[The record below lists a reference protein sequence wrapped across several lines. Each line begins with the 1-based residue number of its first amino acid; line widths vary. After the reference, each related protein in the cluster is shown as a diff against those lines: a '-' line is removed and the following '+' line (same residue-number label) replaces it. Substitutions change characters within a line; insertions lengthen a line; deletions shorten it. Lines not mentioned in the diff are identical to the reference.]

1 MDFRKSGAL
10 QALLV
15 DDEPSIRQFAGIVL
29 QREGFV
35 TLSACS
41 RAEALRIAEVT
52 PGRID
57 VLVTDVQLTDGDG
70 IELAC
75 AVRRKRPEIA
85 VLVISGLM
93 DYEPRAAANGYL
105 FLAKPFTPAKLV
117 ERVRALPY
125 AGTVQRH
132 CA

>member
-1 MDFRKSGAL
+1 MDFRQRGTL

-35 TLSACS
+35 TLPACS
-41 RAEALRIAEVT
+41 RAEALRLAEVT

-75 AVRRKRPEIA
+75 AVRRKRPDIA
-85 VLVISGLM
+85 VLVISGLIY
-93 DYEPRAAANGYL
+93 YEPRAAANGYL
-105 FLAKPFTPAKLV
+105 FLAKPFTPAKLAASL
-117 ERVRALPY
+117 RALQY
-125 AGTVQRH
+125 AGAVQRH